1 MACFTIELVCV
12 RGEWFITEPRALNEI
27 QPSHTARYGTKCIR
41 NPVGH
46 ETESP
51 RGVMGVAPGARQCAR
66 ENARTLWQC
75 QWLWGPSV
83 HLVVEQAAVV
93 GEEGEEQVVR

>member
-66 ENARTLWQC
+66 ECPHT
-75 QWLWGPSV
+75 V
-83 HLVVEQAAVV
+83 AVPVAV
-93 GEEGEEQVVR
+93 GTKRAPAPQRHAS